1 MPGNN
6 TSANQGNPINPANN
20 IELLQ
25 QGASN
30 DIVQRYSNLN
40 SINPFKGPTARSL
53 FYEAGKRNPGKYGQF
68 LFYSLGSNE
77 NDFVDAYYRS
87 ESSDFNRTV
96 SSLKSKNPS
105 AGFLV
110 RQTADLD
117 RIASSATNDIL
128 GLPSTFEQDIVG
140 GLSAPY
146 YWKDFLYCKYY
157 GAIPNNY
164 MITLRRFPTPILDN
178 LSIPDSVKQ
187 SDSYSK
193 EGAGRPVA
201 QAVTWFGGNTGNT
214 LNTLIQFTTGI
225 SWGSRSQDQAKE
237 TEAFSKG
244 FFQDLPYQWFSAAA
258 RAATGSDTVATGA
271 ANFAEGTAVAFD
283 PNNQSIEGLRYQQL
297 RDRAKDGGLGVMSE
311 FIWVPVD
318 VVQNTKVRDVGL
330 SFTGGTLDIVF
341 EYELTSVGEV
351 NTKAAI
357 LDIMANLLSI
367 GTNYGNFL
375 TPETR
380 YKSTFPAYG
389 FPGGDEGL
397 ASFYRNPLQFILKYG
412 DKLVNPVG
420 NATDSQND
428 VVSNGEVGEGTDAA
442 TDSQG
447 ALSELKSVLEKLTTE
462 SVSLETVKDLASKFG
477 SGFSR
482 LLKLAVTQ
490 DFTENWQV
498 PASLLTGAPIGEWHL
513 TIGNP
518 CNPIAMIGNLVC
530 SNVKIEFGDVL
541 GPDDFPTS
549 LKASFTLEHGRDRE
563 RGEIESMFNRGDGRL
578 YSSSASTSASVQSFS
593 AFSDVNGNPLSENM
607 ANQYMQGD
615 AFNTTYGLE
624 EQLGPINNGE

>member
-1 MPGNN
+1 MPASN
-6 TSANQGNPINPANN
+6 TNAPVNAANN
-20 IELLQ
+20 IERLQ

-30 DIVQRYSNLN
+30 DVIDRYSNLN
-40 SINPFKGPTARSL
+40 SSNPFKGPTARSL
-53 FYEAGKRNPGKYGQF
+53 FYEAARRIPGKYGQF
-68 LFYSLGSNE
+68 LFYSLGNNE

-87 ESSDFNRTV
+87 ESADFNRSV

-110 RQTADLD
+110 RQTADLE
-117 RIASSATNDIL
+117 RIASAATNDIL
-128 GLPSTFEQDIVG
+128 GLPSTFEQDIIG

-178 LSIPDSVKQ
+178 LSLPNSVKE
-187 SDSYSK
+187 SDNYTK
-193 EGAGRPVA
+193 EGAGKPVA

-214 LNTLIQFTTGI
+214 LSSLIEFTTGLN
-225 SWGSRSQDQAKE
+225 WAPRTQDQAKE

-244 FFQDLPYQWFSAAA
+244 FFQDLPYQWFSDLA
-258 RAATGSDTVATGA
+258 RAATGSDTATSA
-271 ANFAEGTAVAFD
+271 LSNFTEGTAVAFD
-283 PNNQSIEGLRYQQL
+283 PQNQTIEGLRFQGL

-318 VVQNTKVRDVGL
+318 VVQSTQVREVGL
-330 SFTGGTLDIVF
+330 STTFGELSVAF

-351 NTKAAI
+351 NTKAAL

-380 YKSTFPAYG
+380 YKSNFPAFG

-397 ASFYRNPLQFILKYG
+397 ATFYRDPLKFILKFG
-412 DKLVNPVG
+412 DKLTNPVG
-420 NATDSQND
+420 VATSANPG
-428 VVSNGEVGEGTDAA
+428 VVSNGEAGSGDATTQ
-442 TDSQG
+442 TDSQS
-447 ALSELKSVLEKLTTE
+447 ALDELKAVLDKLTTE
-462 SVSLETVKDLASKFG
+462 SLDPQTIKDLAEKFG
-477 SGFSR
+477 TGFNR
-482 LLKLAVTQ
+482 LLKLAVTE
-490 DFTENWQV
+490 DFITNWQV
-498 PASLLTGAPIGEWHL
+498 PASLLTGAPVGEWHL

-518 CNPIAMIGNLVC
+518 CNPIAMIGNLIC
-530 SNVKIEFGDVL
+530 KNVKIEFGDIL
-541 GPDDFPTS
+541 GPDDFPTT
-549 LKASFTLEHGRDRE
+549 LKATFQLEHGRDRE

-578 YSSSASTSASVQSFS
+578 YASSAPTSASVGSYS
-593 AFSDVNGNPLSENM
+593 SFSDVNGNVLSERT
-607 ANQYMQGD
+607 ANQYMNGD
-615 AFNTTYGLE
+615 AFNSTYGLQD
-624 EQLGPINNGE
+624 QLGPITPAE

>member
-1 MPGNN
+1 
-6 TSANQGNPINPANN
+6 
-20 IELLQ
+20 
-25 QGASN
+25 
-30 DIVQRYSNLN
+30 
-40 SINPFKGPTARSL
+40 
-53 FYEAGKRNPGKYGQF
+53 
-68 LFYSLGSNE
+68 
-77 NDFVDAYYRS
+77 
-87 ESSDFNRTV
+87 
-96 SSLKSKNPS
+96 
-105 AGFLV
+105 
-110 RQTADLD
+110 
-117 RIASSATNDIL
+117 
-128 GLPSTFEQDIVG
+128 
-140 GLSAPY
+140 
-146 YWKDFLYCKYY
+146 
-157 GAIPNNY
+157 
-164 MITLRRFPTPILDN
+164 
-178 LSIPDSVKQ
+178 
-187 SDSYSK
+187 
-193 EGAGRPVA
+193 
-201 QAVTWFGGNTGNT
+201 
-214 LNTLIQFTTGI
+214 
-225 SWGSRSQDQAKE
+225 
-237 TEAFSKG
+237 
-244 FFQDLPYQWFSAAA
+244 
-258 RAATGSDTVATGA
+258 
-271 ANFAEGTAVAFD
+271 
-283 PNNQSIEGLRYQQL
+283 
-297 RDRAKDGGLGVMSE
+297 MSE

-318 VVQNTKVRDVGL
+318 VVQNTKVRGVGL
-330 SFTGGTLDIVF
+330 SFTAGTLDIVF

-351 NTKAAI
+351 NTKAAM

-549 LKASFTLEHGRDRE
+549 LKATFSLEHGRDRE

>member
-1 MPGNN
+1 MPGN
-6 TSANQGNPINPANN
+6 PVNPANN

-30 DIVQRYSNLN
+30 DVVQRYSNLN
-40 SINPFKGPTARSL
+40 SVNPFKGPTARSL

-68 LFYSLGSNE
+68 LFYALGSNE
-77 NDFVDAYYRS
+77 NDFIDAYYRS
-87 ESSDFNRTV
+87 ESSNFNRSV
-96 SSLKSKNPS
+96 SSLKAKNPS

-117 RIASSATNDIL
+117 SIASNATRDIL
-128 GLPSTFEQDIVG
+128 GLPATFEQDIIG

-178 LSIPDSVKQ
+178 LSVPDSVKQ

-201 QAVTWFGGNTGNT
+201 QAVTWFGGNSGNT
-214 LNTLIQFTTGI
+214 LNTLIQFTTGMAWDPKTQSDI
-225 SWGSRSQDQAKE
+225 VE

-244 FFQDLPYQWFSAAA
+244 MFQDLPYQWFSAAA
-258 RAATGSDTVATGA
+258 RAASGDADAVTQGIS
-271 ANFAEGTAVAFD
+271 NFAEGTAIAFD
-283 PNNQSIEGLRYQQL
+283 PLNQTVDGLRFQGF
-297 RDRAKDGGLGVMSE
+297 RDRAKDASLGVMSE
-311 FIWVPVD
+311 FIWVPLD
-318 VVQNTKVRDVGL
+318 VVVNTKARGVGL
-330 SFTGGTLDIVF
+330 SFNQENLSIVF

-351 NTKAAI
+351 NTKAAM

-375 TPETR
+375 TPDTR
-380 YKSTFPAYG
+380 YKSNFPAFG

-397 ASFYRNPLQFILKYG
+397 ATFYRNPLQFILKYG
-412 DKLVNPVG
+412 DELVNPVST
-420 NATDSQND
+420 ATDSEQP
-428 VVSNGEVGEGTDAA
+428 VITGEVGEGDAT

-447 ALSELKSVLEKLTTE
+447 ALAELKAALEKLGTE
-462 SVSLETVKDLASKFG
+462 QLTPQAIRDLSTKFG
-477 SGFSR
+477 SGFSK
-482 LLKLAVTQ
+482 LLKLAVTE
-490 DFTENWQV
+490 DFITNWQV
-498 PASLLTGAPIGEWHL
+498 PASLLTGAPVGEWHL

-530 SNVKIEFGDVL
+530 SGVKIEFGDAL

-549 LKASFTLEHGRDRE
+549 LKATFTLEHGRDRE

-578 YSSSASTSASVQSFS
+578 YASSAPTSASVQSFS
-593 AFSDVNGNPLSENM
+593 AFSDVNGNVMNENT

-615 AFNTTYGLE
+615 AYNTTLPD
-624 EQLGPINNGE
+624 QLGPDTEE